1 MDTRHVFVG
10 VVTFGLLGVA
20 TTWLL
25 KGLERVTGPV
35 DPALELDETQ
45 RGATWHRTSPVI
57 ST

>member
-25 KGLERVTGPV
+25 KELERVTGPWI
-35 DPALELDETQ
+35 Q
-45 RGATWHRTSPVI
+45 RSN
-57 ST
+57 